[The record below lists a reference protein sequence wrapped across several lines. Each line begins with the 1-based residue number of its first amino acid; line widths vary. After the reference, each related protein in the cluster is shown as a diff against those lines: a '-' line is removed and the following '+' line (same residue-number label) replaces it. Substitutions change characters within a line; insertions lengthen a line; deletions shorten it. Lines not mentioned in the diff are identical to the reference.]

1 MKNFIEVTN
10 SASGRKEFISVGS
23 IVRIAP
29 TKDNKT
35 FIQLLGNINNT
46 IDAYEAYHDV
56 KKMITG

>member
-46 IDAYEAYHDV
+46 IDAFEAYADV
-56 KKMITG
+56 KKMITD

>member
-1 MKNFIEVTN
+1 MKKFIEVTN
-10 SASGRKEFISVGS
+10 SASGRKEFINVDS